1 MWGGRFSEKPHEAL
15 QSLNNSLP
23 YDSRL
28 YADDLDASKAYA
40 EALHR
45 AGHLN
50 EAEADKLVKNLELLR
65 FDWIWGSRSW
75 RCSHSPD

>member
-1 MWGGRFSEKPHEAL
+1 MSQSSYKMWGGRFSEKPHEAL

-45 AGHLN
+45 AGHLKP
-50 EAEADKLVKNLELLR
+50 ADPQEGRNWSKCWCVAVE
-65 FDWIWGSRSW
+65 FTFF
-75 RCSHSPD
+75 